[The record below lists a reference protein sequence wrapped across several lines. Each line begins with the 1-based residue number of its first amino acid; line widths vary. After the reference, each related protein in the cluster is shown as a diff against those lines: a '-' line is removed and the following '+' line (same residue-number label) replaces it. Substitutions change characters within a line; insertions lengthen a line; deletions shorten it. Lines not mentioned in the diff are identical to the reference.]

1 MSWTA
6 PVDIYCERLSPAFW
20 AEPLNA
26 ISNLAFLIAA
36 LIAFGA
42 ARRRGRL
49 EPPVMALIALAAAVG
64 VGSFL
69 FHTFAARWAGL
80 ADTAPIL
87 LFILV
92 YLYLAARRY
101 LGLPALAAL
110 GAPLPFIAFS
120 FGFLSLWRM
129 GAPSLNGSEGYLPV
143 LVALAGFG
151 AALRLRR
158 HPAAPALFLAAAVF
172 AASLVCRSLDQAA
185 CDVWPSGL
193 HFIWH
198 CLNGALLA
206 IVMLAFINHGAPVG
220 VRLAR
225 RPSRG

>member
-1 MSWTA
+1 MNWSA
-6 PVDIYCERLSPAFW
+6 PVDNYCERLSPAFW

-36 LIAFGA
+36 LIACGA

-49 EPPVMALIALAAAVG
+49 ELPTMALIALAAAVG

-87 LFILV
+87 LFILF

-101 LGLPALAAL
+101 LRLPALAAL
-110 GAPLPFIAFS
+110 GAPLLFIAFS
-120 FGFLSLWRM
+120 FVFLSFWRM
-129 GAPSLNGSEGYLPV
+129 AAPSLNGSEGYLPV

-151 AALRLRR
+151 AVLRVRR
-158 HPAAPALFLAAAVF
+158 HPAAAPLFLAAAVF
-172 AASLVCRSLDQAA
+172 AASLVFRSLDQAL
-185 CDVWPSGL
+185 CDVWPAGL

-198 CLNGALLA
+198 CLNGTLLA

-220 VRLAR
+220 ARLAR
-225 RPSRG
+225 RRSRG